1 MVETEIV
8 AMKSACASWRSISV
22 DETTLE
28 NRESFKG
35 EARKLS
41 VLASEE
47 PRQPRSCRQSI
58 RADQVLR
65 SSGNENCQ
73 PQADDILPTQQNAMP
88 PSQPEHVNGFFFVIF
103 EAPWAAS
110 IGEIWVD

>member
-41 VLASEE
+41 VLASKE
-47 PRQPRSCRQSI
+47 PRQPRSRRQSI

-65 SSGNENCQ
+65 SSGNENSQ
-73 PQADDILPTQQNAMP
+73 PHDDILPTQQDAMP
-88 PSQPEHVNGFFFVIF
+88 PSQPEHVNEFFFVIF
-103 EAPWAAS
+103 EAPWTAS
-110 IGEIWVD
+110 IGDIWID